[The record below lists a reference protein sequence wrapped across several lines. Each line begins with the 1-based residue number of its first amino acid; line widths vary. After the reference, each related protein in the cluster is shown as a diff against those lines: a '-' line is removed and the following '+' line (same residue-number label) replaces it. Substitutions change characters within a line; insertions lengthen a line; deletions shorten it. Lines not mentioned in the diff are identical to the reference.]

1 MIASLFTLLVVAI
14 AAPAA
19 SDVIPGQYIVV
30 FKDHVKDTAKAVNDY
45 MAHLQSFAGFDALPE
60 STVLSRVDL
69 PKFKAATIKMPES
82 FAPISPESLLNDDI
96 ELIEPDR
103 VVHALVNQNNAPWGL
118 RRISY
123 RSLPSS
129 TAPYQY
135 PTSAGQGIDAYV
147 IDTGVLTTHSDFGGR
162 ARFGADFTGEGP
174 GDGNGHGT
182 HCAGTVGATTY
193 GVAKRVNVV
202 GVRVLGSNGSGSNS
216 GIIRGIEWAAQQAS
230 ARNRAAGKI
239 VSVANL
245 SLGGP
250 KSQVVDRAVQAATD
264 AGLVMVVAA
273 GNSAGDACNLS
284 PAGAPSA
291 ITVAASDSSDRL
303 ATFSER
309 GPCVDIIAPGV
320 NILSTWRNGQ
330 TNTISGTS
338 MAAPHVAGVVALA
351 LAERTFTSTA
361 QVAQYITSI
370 STPNLIT
377 GTLRG
382 APNRLLYSEFK

>member
-1 MIASLFTLLVVAI
+1 MIASFFTLLVATS

-30 FKDHVKDTAKAVNDY
+30 FKDHVKDCAKAVNNY
-45 MAHLQSFAGFDALPE
+45 MSHLQSFAGFDVLPE
-60 STVLSRVDL
+60 STVVNRFDL

-82 FAPISPESLLNDDI
+82 FAATPEALLNDDI
-96 ELIEPDR
+96 ALIEPDGVMR
-103 VVHALVNQNNAPWGL
+103 ALVNQTNAPWGL

-123 RSLPSS
+123 RSRPPT

-135 PTSAGQGIDAYV
+135 PASAGQGIDAYV
-147 IDTGVLTTHSDFGGR
+147 IDTGVLTSHPDFGGR
-162 ARFGADFTGEGP
+162 ARFGADFTGEGA

-193 GVAKRVNVV
+193 GVAKRVNII

-216 GIIRGIEWAAQQAS
+216 GVIRGIEWATQQAA

-239 VSVANL
+239 VSVANV
-245 SLGGP
+245 SLGGS
-250 KSQVVDRAVQAATD
+250 KSQAVDLAVRAATD
-264 AGLVMVVAA
+264 AGLIMVVAA

-303 ATFSER
+303 ASFSER
-309 GPCVDIIAPGV
+309 GTCVDIIAPGV
-320 NILSTWRNGQ
+320 SIISTWRNGR

-351 LAERTFTSTA
+351 LAERSFTSAA
-361 QVAQYITSI
+361 QVAQYITSV
-370 STPNLIT
+370 STPGLVT
-377 GTLRG
+377 GSLRG
-382 APNRLLYSEFK
+382 APNRLLFSEFK

>member
-1 MIASLFTLLVVAI
+1 MIASLFTLLVATS

-19 SDVIPGQYIVV
+19 STVIPGQYIVV
-30 FKDHVKDTAKAVNDY
+30 FKDHVKDTSKAVHDY
-45 MAHLQSFAGFDALPE
+45 MSHLQSFAGFDVLPE
-60 STVLSRVDL
+60 STVVNRFEL
-69 PKFKAATIKMPES
+69 PKFKAATIKMPDS
-82 FAPISPESLLNDDI
+82 LAATPESLMNDDI
-96 ELIEPDR
+96 ALIEPDR
-103 VVHALVNQNNAPWGL
+103 IVRALVNQTNAPWGL

-123 RSLPSS
+123 RSRPAR

-135 PTSAGQGIDAYV
+135 PASAGQGIDAYV

-162 ARFGADFTGEGP
+162 ATFGADFTGEGP

-193 GVAKRVNVV
+193 GVAKQVNVI
-202 GVRVLGSNGSGSNS
+202 GIRVLGSDGSGSDS
-216 GIIRGIEWAAQQAS
+216 GVIGGIEWAARQAV
-230 ARNRAAGKI
+230 ARNSAAGKI

-245 SLGGP
+245 SLGGD
-250 KSQVVDRAVQAATD
+250 KSEALDLAVKAATD

-309 GPCVDIIAPGV
+309 GTCVDIIAPGV
-320 NILSTWRNGQ
+320 SILSTWRNGR

-351 LAERTFTSTA
+351 LAEKNFTT
-361 QVAQYITSI
+361 VAEVADYITSV
-370 STPNLIT
+370 STPGLVT
-377 GTLRG
+377 GSLRG
-382 APNRLLYSEFK
+382 APNRLLFSEFK